1 MYRVTG
7 ERLLPEVELAHL
19 AGHLDSSPVRVGNG
33 AAGQIQ
39 LDSYGQL
46 MEAAHLFAR
55 AGGELTPSNG
65 EFLTRVADL
74 TVGAWRHP
82 DQGIWEIRDEPRHFV
97 HSKLNCWAALDRASR
112 MARAGQLNGPVDSWE
127 RERDLLADWLMT
139 EGSPDGWFVQAAG
152 RQVADAATLLVPALG
167 FLPVAHPSVART
179 MEVVAR
185 DLGDGVLLRR
195 YLDPDGLPG
204 DEGAFLLCSFW
215 LLDCLIHAG
224 RIDEADELL
233 ESLLELSNDVGV
245 FSEMVDPATGDAL
258 GNTPQAFTHM
268 AVVTSCEAL
277 TAARRG
283 LLPSPDEPYAFAEA
297 ALARA
302 Q

>member
-1 MYRVTG
+1 V
-7 ERLLPEVELAHL
+7 
-19 AGHLDSSPVRVGNG
+19 
-33 AAGQIQ
+33 
-39 LDSYGQL
+39 
-46 MEAAHLFAR
+46 
-55 AGGELTPSNG
+55 
-65 EFLTRVADL
+65 
-74 TVGAWRHP
+74 WRHP
-82 DQGIWEIRDEPRHFV
+82 DQGIWEVRDEPRHFV
-97 HSKLNCWAALDRASR
+97 HSKLSCWAALDRASR
-112 MARAGQLNGPVDSWE
+112 MARAGQLSGPVDTWE
-127 RERDLLADWLMT
+127 QERDLLADWLLS

-167 FLPVAHPSVART
+167 FLPVAHPSVTRT

-204 DEGAFLLCSFW
+204 EEGAFLLCSFW

-233 ESLLELSNDVGV
+233 ESLLSLSNDVGV
-245 FSEMVDPATGDAL
+245 FSEMVDPATGEAL

-268 AVVTSCEAL
+268 AVVTSCDAL

-283 LLPSPDEPYAFAEA
+283 QLPSPDEPFAFAEA
-297 ALARA
+297 ALARRA
-302 Q
+302 